1 MGDRAAGDVAALAG
15 NVVQVGRGRADV
27 AGGEEAAG
35 ERIAKAKTWPDSR
48 RALAGRLRRAAS
60 FLRKVG
66 IKVSFEREGRAR
78 TRVIRITAAATDPA
92 DDPRT
97 VASGADGR
105 PNWAAE
111 TVRSNSLKTKDWNAA
126 DGADANFPLQSTP
139 EQADGA
145 DANALPP
152 LAQRHPKIG
161 DRGGLYERGR

>member
-1 MGDRAAGDVAALAG
+1 MALLHSGDPGSQNRCEAGLGDQRRGLAFPK
-15 NVVQVGRGRADV
+15 V
-27 AGGEEAAG
+27 EKAAG
-35 ERIAKAKTWPDSR
+35 ERIAKAKTWPDSP

-60 FLRKVG
+60 FLCKVG
-66 IKVSFEREGRAR
+66 INVSFEREGRAR

-111 TVRSNSLKTKDWNAA
+111 TVRSNSLKTKGWNVA
-126 DGADANFPLQSTP
+126 DGADANSPLQSTP

-145 DANALPP
+145 DANALPL

-161 DRGGLYERGR
+161 ERGGII